1 MPKIPSP
8 PAPSSGRITSQQDL
22 GRVIRYARMQA
33 GLTVDDAAQAIGV
46 AKATLLRAEQGKGGL
61 QFDNLLRILGELG
74 LTLGV
79 LPASQNIERDLPW
92 PKA

>member
-79 LPASQNIERDLPW
+79 LPASQSIERDLPW